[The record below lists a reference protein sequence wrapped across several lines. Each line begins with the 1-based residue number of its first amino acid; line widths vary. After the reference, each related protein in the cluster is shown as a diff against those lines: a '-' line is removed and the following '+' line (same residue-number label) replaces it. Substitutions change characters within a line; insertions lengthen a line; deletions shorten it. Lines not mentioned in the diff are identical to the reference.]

1 MMDNVT
7 FERAIVETFAALIE
21 SRGLKHKP
29 VAIEAWPYKKNAH
42 RTWQAMRNGGDE
54 SQRMT
59 IRDAYALA
67 SVLGV
72 SMSSICGMVEG
83 KVLEAALNQPRPSK
97 AEKKD
102 QCHDIV
108 PTGLVEH
115 GAANAD

>member
-1 MMDNVT
+1 MDNVT

-54 SQRMT
+54 SQRLT

-67 SVLGV
+67 KVLGV
-72 SMSSICGMVEG
+72 SMSSVCGMVEG
-83 KVLEAALNQPRPSK
+83 KVLEATINQPKPQK
-97 AEKKD
+97 TEKKD
-102 QCHDIV
+102 HIQDGFA
-108 PTGLVEH
+108 PTGFVES
-115 GAANAD
+115 GTANAG